1 MMPRAEQLRLLLFP
15 SSPVDP
21 FDALPIKMPH
31 KSMELFNHFVSYRIF
46 SRTPVPK
53 TQNSACLGMVFGGPG
68 IFRAGILLTAL
79 HYSWISPSGSLAH
92 SDMEETYL
100 YHKLEAMRHVNE
112 LVADSQTCTTDDCIG
127 LIAALAMAES
137 GMGDTAAAE
146 AHLKGLSTL
155 VNMRRPEE
163 WQHRFWGILQRIIL
177 VTGSFIA
184 AAKKPER
191 GCHEQFLSAMDDS
204 NFNTPPPQSS
214 CYPHPTG
221 PVFSTTPF
229 IATRLSPFYMGS
241 TPDLEACKEDA
252 EAEVLMNA
260 LGRLSC
266 LTGADGET
274 GSSGKGLDTKLRS
287 VRPRMP
293 HSSEPIL
300 HSSYRA
306 GSVDSSVAGTATSSS
321 PSADEADEASNDH
334 VAALLADTDTYIISL
349 LFKPR
354 PICPEAHRTTHVEG
368 WDDQPAFYSHGATSG
383 SNMDVN
389 IDPDLTGRSNINAP
403 DPRTYPYAS
412 LPPEQFPSSS
422 RAWASAAYLYLH
434 VILEPLWVAAGST
447 STGTDAR
454 IHVRKG
460 SSGGQPPKHKAI
472 DNPYLLRLLLDT
484 LKADVQHTEQAMR
497 SGMYSKELWIW
508 MVLVGAYTVAVMDE
522 SDVWLDLQGDKA
534 RICPEGA
541 RFTERMATR
550 LGSRPSSP
558 RCQRQNQTQTSWI
571 GSPAGDSSYTD
582 PFDQIYQ
589 TPQDDY
595 ASQGSSYFPPSFS
608 SYSSSSGDGE
618 SEPEDHHD
626 RQSSHRH
633 RYRSPNNCR
642 EEEPNRFQQ
651 QPRRIPEKDY
661 IPSLK
666 QFLSSCIRSWS
677 RTNRV
682 TSWEGARQNIS
693 KIAWPESMMPAVER
707 TTRQLWEDT
716 MSSTKDQPARGKKGF
731 KAPTS
736 TTTT

>member
-1 MMPRAEQLRLLLFP
+1 
-15 SSPVDP
+15 
-21 FDALPIKMPH
+21 
-31 KSMELFNHFVSYRIF
+31 
-46 SRTPVPK
+46 
-53 TQNSACLGMVFGGPG
+53 MVFGGPG

-92 SDMEETYL
+92 IDMEETYL

-184 AAKKPER
+184 AAKKPQR
-191 GCHEQFLSAMDDS
+191 GGDEQFLSAIDDC

-274 GSSGKGLDTKLRS
+274 
-287 VRPRMP
+287 
-293 HSSEPIL
+293 
-300 HSSYRA
+300 
-306 GSVDSSVAGTATSSS
+306 
-321 PSADEADEASNDH
+321 ASNDH

-349 LFKPR
+349 LFKPH
-354 PICPEAHRTTHVEG
+354 PICPEVHRTTH
-368 WDDQPAFYSHGATSG
+368 HGR
-383 SNMDVN
+383 
-389 IDPDLTGRSNINAP
+389 RSSINPP
-403 DPRTYPYAS
+403 DPRTYPYSS

-434 VILEPLWVAAGST
+434 VILEPLWVDGPT
-447 STGTDAR
+447 SA
-454 IHVRKG
+454 
-460 SSGGQPPKHKAI
+460 AI

-497 SGMYSKELWIW
+497 NGMYSKELWIW
-508 MVLVGAYTVAVMDE
+508 MVLVGAYT
-522 SDVWLDLQGDKA
+522 
-534 RICPEGA
+534 
-541 RFTERMATR
+541 
-550 LGSRPSSP
+550 
-558 RCQRQNQTQTSWI
+558 TQISWI
-571 GSPAGDSSYTD
+571 ASPAAGDSSYMD

-595 ASQGSSYFPPSFS
+595 ASQGSSYFPPFFS
-608 SYSSSSGDGE
+608 SYFSSSSGGE
-618 SEPEDHHD
+618 SETEDHHG
-626 RQSSHRH
+626 RQSSHR
-633 RYRSPNNCR
+633 RYRSPNCR
-642 EEEPNRFQQ
+642 EEPNRFQ
-651 QPRRIPEKDY
+651 PRIPEKDY

-666 QFLSSCIRSWS
+666 QFFSSCIRSWS

-682 TSWEGARQNIS
+682 TSWEGARQDIS
-693 KIAWPESMMPAVER
+693 KIAWPKNIRSVE
-707 TTRQLWEDT
+707 TITAELWEDT
-716 MSSTKDQPARGKKGF
+716 MSTKDQPARGGKE

-736 TTTT
+736 TTTY